1 VSEIRQVLRA
11 STLAGLG
18 ALCWGAVGCADRGST
33 PPQSRV
39 VADSADQILEQ
50 MTTTI
55 VGNGVRKSLVYADTA
70 FIYSERQVASLR
82 NLRATFFDAQGN
94 QTSVLTSK
102 RGEYHIARGTLE
114 ARDSV
119 VVVSMDGTGKRLRSQ
134 HLIYDRDQN
143 QVRSD
148 SAFTFESPTEVLSGK
163 SFVSDPGFKN
173 IVTRQPRGRQKGQG
187 MLLPGQ

>member
-1 VSEIRQVLRA
+1 MRESLRPSA
-11 STLAGLG
+11 LSALSL
-18 ALCWGAVGCADRGST
+18 LCWVAAGCADQGIT
-33 PPQSRV
+33 PGLSRA
-39 VADSADQILEQ
+39 VADSADQVLEQ

-102 RGEYHIARGTLE
+102 RGEYFIARGTLE

-119 VVVSMDGTGKRLRSQ
+119 VVVSTDGTGKRLRSQ

-148 SAFTFESPTEVLSGK
+148 SAFTYESPTETLSGK
-163 SFVSDPGFKN
+163 SFVSDPAFKN
-173 IVTRQPRGRQKGQG
+173 VVTRQPRGRQKGQG